1 VLDNAKAFAARL
13 GDSKEAG
20 GLGYNIVSGGTDNH
34 LVLVDLKDKGIDG
47 ARVERVLELVGVA
60 ANKNTVPGDK
70 SAMKPGGLRFG
81 TPAMTTRGFEKTDF
95 ARVAD
100 IINRAVNITKTLD
113 TKAKEA
119 AEKSGRKN
127 PTSVNAF
134 REYVKEGEEIVEIVE
149 LRREVE
155 DWVGT
160 FSLPWDEAK

>member
-1 VLDNAKAFAARL
+1 MKERLAFFAAAQYKVAPPPPVKPK
-13 GDSKEAG
+13 SAAG
-20 GLGYNIVSGGTDNH
+20 GLTWSQPQ
-34 LVLVDLKDKGIDG
+34 K
-47 ARVERVLELVGVA
+47 
-60 ANKNTVPGDK
+60 
-70 SAMKPGGLRFG
+70 LRQ
-81 TPAMTTRGFEKTDF
+81 EQE
-95 ARVAD
+95 
-100 IINRAVNITKTLD
+100 
-113 TKAKEA
+113 AKEA